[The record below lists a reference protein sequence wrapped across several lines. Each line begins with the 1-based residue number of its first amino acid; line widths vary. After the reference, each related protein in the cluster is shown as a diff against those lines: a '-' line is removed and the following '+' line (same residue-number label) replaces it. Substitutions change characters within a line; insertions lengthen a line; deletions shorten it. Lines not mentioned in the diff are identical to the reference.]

1 MARKSKSVYE
11 RITEKEQEIL
21 EAQELLA
28 RLNNDLCELN
38 KEKDDLEMHQLLDI
52 MKAKGL
58 NINEAVALF
67 QFNISSNQNEEDKKA
82 KKRTRKESTTDE
94 VEDLSVNE

>member
-1 MARKSKSVYE
+1 MARKPKSVYE
-11 RITEKEQEIL
+11 RIEEKQQEIL

-38 KEKDDLEMHQLLDI
+38 KEKDDLEMHQLLDL

-58 NINEAVALF
+58 NINEAIALF
-67 QFNISSNQNEEDKKA
+67 QSNISSNHEEDKKT

-94 VEDLSVNE
+94 IEELSVNE